1 MPIATVILRP
11 GVNTQ
16 RTLASNEAGV
26 SVSNL
31 IRYKDQI
38 IQKTG
43 GWDQF
48 YSGTYGSTIRAIHG
62 WQGLT
67 GTGYLAVATTGSTG
81 ALNVITAGSN
91 TDITPQTNTTDK
103 TPNFSISS
111 AAPGTTVTV
120 VASGSSASVYDTVYF
135 DTPVAVG
142 NLLLNGAY
150 PVSAAIDSTSFQIQS
165 SVAASTTIVS
175 SGILPIFATTAN
187 SATVTV
193 TLPNHNF
200 SAIPGLFQQ
209 FIAPT
214 TVTGLT
220 IQGPYEVNS
229 VIDSTSFTI
238 TAANQSTGTG
248 TGTMNSSG
256 NDSYTKVLLHM
267 DGVDAS
273 TTFTDSNV
281 GGSAHAWTAAGD
293 AQIDTAD
300 FEFGGASGLF
310 DGTGDFISTPDSAD
324 FTLGSSDFTI
334 DCWFKCTAAGG
345 VARAI
350 SGQGDDAF
358 TLGTA
363 AFIFRRET
371 SNVMAFYVRAI
382 SGSPLLTGTTQFTNV
397 LNTGWHHTAVVRNG
411 STWKLYI
418 DGVSES
424 SATDSTAV
432 TDSANNLYVGQ
443 RSASFDPWIGWIDE
457 FRLSVGIARWTSNFT
472 PPTNPYGGL
481 AELKFYIALGPPSGA
496 GGYGIGGYGLGGYG
510 LGSPVPAGTGTP
522 ITATDWTLANW
533 GEALLGCPYGGAIY
547 VWSPKRGFQTAQ
559 VIPQAPFFNGGI
571 FVSQPQQILVAWASD
586 QSTGTQDPLQVKWSD
601 SANYANWTISNQ
613 TAAGAF
619 HIPTGSKIMGA
630 LQGPQQGVIWTDV
643 DVWAMQYVGGTVI
656 FNFTR
661 IGSGCGLI
669 GTHAAGVIAGTVY
682 WCSNAFQ
689 FFRLGTNGVEPV
701 PCTVWDFIFQNL
713 SAANQTKIVC
723 APNSV
728 FNEITW
734 YFPSSASAGEN
745 DSYVKYNIVEGE
757 WDYGTLSRNAWID
770 VTGQGSPI
778 AANTT
783 TIYQHEIGYDNVT
796 QPLNPVFESG
806 YWSIAEGNE
815 MAFVDWVLP
824 DMKFGT
830 YSGAKTASVQ
840 ISFKVTDYA
849 GDTPTVFGP
858 YTFTQATEYIST
870 RFRGRFM
877 AIRIESADAG
887 SWWRIGAVKYRW
899 ARAGRR

>member
-1 MPIATVILRP
+1 M
-11 GVNTQ
+11 
-16 RTLASNEAGV
+16 

-81 ALNVITAGSN
+81 ALNVVTAGSN
-91 TDITPQTNTTDK
+91 TDITPQTNTTDQ
-103 TPNFSISS
+103 TPNFTTIASS
-111 AAPGTTVTV
+111 FTVTV
-120 VASGSSASVYDTVYF
+120 IASGSSASVYDTVYF
-135 DTPVAVG
+135 NTPVAIS

-150 PVSAAIDSTSFQIQS
+150 QVSVALDSTSFQIQS
-165 SVAASTTIVS
+165 SVAASATVTS
-175 SGILPIFATTAN
+175 SGILPIFATTVN
-187 SATVTV
+187 SATVVV

-238 TAANQSTGTG
+238 TANTQSTGTG
-248 TGTMNSSG
+248 TGTMNSS
-256 NDSYTKVLLHM
+256 
-267 DGVDAS
+267 
-273 TTFTDSNV
+273 
-281 GGSAHAWTAAGD
+281 
-293 AQIDTAD
+293 
-300 FEFGGASGLF
+300 
-310 DGTGDFISTPDSAD
+310 
-324 FTLGSSDFTI
+324 
-334 DCWFKCTAAGG
+334 
-345 VARAI
+345 
-350 SGQGDDAF
+350 
-358 TLGTA
+358 
-363 AFIFRRET
+363 
-371 SNVMAFYVRAI
+371 
-382 SGSPLLTGTTQFTNV
+382 
-397 LNTGWHHTAVVRNG
+397 
-411 STWKLYI
+411 
-418 DGVSES
+418 
-424 SATDSTAV
+424 
-432 TDSANNLYVGQ
+432 
-443 RSASFDPWIGWIDE
+443 
-457 FRLSVGIARWTSNFT
+457 
-472 PPTNPYGGL
+472 L

-496 GGYGIGGYGLGGYG
+496 SGYGLGGYGLGGYG
-510 LGSPVPAGTGTP
+510 LGSPVPAGQGTP

-547 VWSPKRGFQTAQ
+547 IWSPKRGFQTAQ
-559 VIPQAPFFNGGI
+559 VISQAPFFNGGI

-586 QSTGTQDPLQVKWSD
+586 QSTGVQDPLQVKWSD

-734 YFPSSASAGEN
+734 FFPSSASAGEN

-757 WDYGTLSRNAWID
+757 WDYGTLARNAWID

-877 AIRIESADAG
+877 AVRIESGDAG